1 MRPSA
6 RSYPG
11 AGRPQIRPSARRTSI
26 EPAANIFNLF
36 NTPANTQWNVG
47 ANQTYSP
54 NYLARFNRH
63 PPRSLQLSVA
73 FKF

>member
-1 MRPSA
+1 V
-6 RSYPG
+6 
-11 AGRPQIRPSARRTSI
+11 
-26 EPAANIFNLF
+26 F

-47 ANQTYSP
+47 ANQLYSP